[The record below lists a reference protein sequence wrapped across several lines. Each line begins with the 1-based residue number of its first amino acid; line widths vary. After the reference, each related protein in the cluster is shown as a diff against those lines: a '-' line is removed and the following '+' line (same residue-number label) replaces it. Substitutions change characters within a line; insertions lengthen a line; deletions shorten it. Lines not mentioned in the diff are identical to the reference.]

1 MKNDCRILSKNN
13 ELRQTEGKDWNS
25 RRSFKYC
32 RIFSLCSIFIHYFVS
47 SAVLLRQLDIT
58 ENMLLAQ
65 LVIDICTSSRYYILE
80 L

>member
-1 MKNDCRILSKNN
+1 MTVVFYQRITNEDKLREKTETVDVVLSIV
-13 ELRQTEGKDWNS
+13 
-25 RRSFKYC
+25 Y
-32 RIFSLCSIFIHYFVS
+32 IFSLCSIFIHYFVS

-65 LVIDICTSSRYYILE
+65 LVYFGVIIKL

>member
-1 MKNDCRILSKNN
+1 MTVVFYQRITNEDKLREKPETVDVVLSIV
-13 ELRQTEGKDWNS
+13 
-25 RRSFKYC
+25 Y
-32 RIFSLCSIFIHYFVS
+32 IFSLCSIFIYYFVS

-80 L
+80 S

>member
-1 MKNDCRILSKNN
+1 MTVVFYQRITNEDKLREKPETVDVVLSIV
-13 ELRQTEGKDWNS
+13 
-25 RRSFKYC
+25 Y
-32 RIFSLCSIFIHYFVS
+32 IFSLCSIFIHYFVS

-65 LVIDICTSSRYYILE
+65 LVIDICTSSRYYILK

>member
-1 MKNDCRILSKNN
+1 MTVVFYQRITNEDKLREKPETVDVVLSIV
-13 ELRQTEGKDWNS
+13 
-25 RRSFKYC
+25 Y
-32 RIFSLCSIFIHYFVS
+32 IFSLCSIFIHYFVS

>member
-1 MKNDCRILSKNN
+1 MTVVFYRRITNEDKLREKTETVDVVLSIV
-13 ELRQTEGKDWNS
+13 
-25 RRSFKYC
+25 Y
-32 RIFSLCSIFIHYFVS
+32 IFSLCSIFIHYFVS

>member
-1 MKNDCRILSKNN
+1 MTVVFYRKITNEDKLREKTETVDVVLSIV
-13 ELRQTEGKDWNS
+13 
-25 RRSFKYC
+25 Y
-32 RIFSLCSIFIHYFVS
+32 IFSLCSIFIHYFVS

>member
-1 MKNDCRILSKNN
+1 MTVVFYQRITNEDKLREKTETVDVVLSIV
-13 ELRQTEGKDWNS
+13 
-25 RRSFKYC
+25 Y
-32 RIFSLCSIFIHYFVS
+32 IFSLCSIFIHYFVS

>member
-1 MKNDCRILSKNN
+1 MTVVFYQRITNEDKLREKPETVDVVLSIV
-13 ELRQTEGKDWNS
+13 
-25 RRSFKYC
+25 Y
-32 RIFSLCSIFIHYFVS
+32 IFSLCSIFIHYFVS

-65 LVIDICTSSRYYILE
+65 LVYFGVIIKL